1 MVGKSCWLNLR
12 GANGN
17 GRESKTSLDQFWR
30 TRKVSNTTS
39 SLVFDAGRSV
49 MMFLFSRGGQRNSES
64 IWRWMKDNMESIF
77 VHRSWSSRCRQ
88 LEIGGWAVN
97 LWERTSNEDYK
108 PSDEEGKKSSPNY
121 RRKIGCSFLVSILHE
136 NLVGPRFQPKRVSPI
151 RKDLQDYTSAA
162 L

>member
-1 MVGKSCWLNLR
+1 
-12 GANGN
+12 
-17 GRESKTSLDQFWR
+17 
-30 TRKVSNTTS
+30 
-39 SLVFDAGRSV
+39 
-49 MMFLFSRGGQRNSES
+49 
-64 IWRWMKDNMESIF
+64 MKDNMESIF

-88 LEIGGWAVN
+88 LEIGGWTVN

-162 L
+162 LQISNLPLWTIFGKKTNFNLYAVGLNLRGANEASRRFQLSKAELTTPSIS